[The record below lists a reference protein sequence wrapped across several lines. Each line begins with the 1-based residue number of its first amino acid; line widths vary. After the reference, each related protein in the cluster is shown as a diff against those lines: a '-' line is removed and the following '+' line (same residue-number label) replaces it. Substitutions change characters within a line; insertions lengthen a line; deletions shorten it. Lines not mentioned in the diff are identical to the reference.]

1 MEATNLLVNG
11 TIKATGLI
19 LRSRGIDP
27 LNHIDALTSAT
38 KAVLK
43 ENLSAILD
51 EWKEATGAT
60 VSDAWLRQLVNAQ
73 CNEMALKAIERANLS

>member
-1 MEATNLLVNG
+1 MEAARLLADG

-27 LNHIDALTSAT
+27 LNHVDALTAAT

-43 ENLSAILD
+43 DNLSAVMA
-51 EWKEATGAT
+51 EWKKATEAT
-60 VSDAWLRQLVNAQ
+60 VSEAWLRELVNAQ
-73 CNEMALKAIERANLS
+73 CNEMALKAIEAANL